1 MHIQHFSQH
10 LLFRK
15 RFVDISQCLC
25 VTFICTVEIHWSNAS
40 SEGNIDIDGVIDS
53 VDVGAEAVLTN
64 EPVSTYVS

>member
-1 MHIQHFSQH
+1 MSKF
-10 LLFRK
+10 
-15 RFVDISQCLC
+15 LC
-25 VTFICTVEIHWSNAS
+25 ATLICTVEIHWGNAS